1 MVIKRSTID
10 SFATLDVRDADG
22 MRRLADDLACTVGE
36 LRIAVQRVGPG
47 LGDVRNYLTRSRA
60 LDRRWQAART
70 RHSHP
75 RS

>member
-1 MVIKRSTID
+1 MVSKRSTMD
-10 SFATLDVRDADG
+10 TFATVNVHDDLG

-47 LGDVRNYLTRSRA
+47 LGDVRNYVARSRA